1 MLKRLGLGFIF
12 LLVSFTAA
20 AQVKVGDK
28 APDFGQRSIFD
39 SKKEFWVGD
48 MVGPG
53 ATQGHKVLLIVFAA
67 SYCKPCWK
75 ELPDVIRVREQFAD
89 QGLEVLYVIADMEP
103 SGWAKA
109 RKRLKAAGVTFPC
122 VRLRVSSM
130 GNAYL
135 GKTWTLPAMFVVNRQ
150 GRVAGVFHV
159 LDAKGLRSLKTLIQD
174 LLGGKK

>member
-1 MLKRLGLGFIF
+1 MLKRLGLVLI
-12 LLVSFTAA
+12 LTLVSLTAM

-53 ATQGHKVLLIVFAA
+53 VTQGHKVLLIVFAA

-75 ELPDVIRVREQFAD
+75 ELPDVIRLREQFAG

-122 VRLRVSSM
+122 VRLCVSSM

-135 GKTWTLPAMFVVNRQ
+135 ARPGHCPPC
-150 GRVAGVFHV
+150 
-159 LDAKGLRSLKTLIQD
+159 S
-174 LLGGKK
+174 